1 LNSAGCSISPTSD
14 VDWRLQLQMD
24 IHHLRE
30 FAAIAETGSFSKA
43 ARQLHI
49 AQPPLSRHIRQL
61 EDELGIKLFVRTAT
75 GVQITR
81 EGSLLLHQ
89 ARAVLDDASAL
100 FDLAVRARSGRA
112 GMLRVAMAPGLCEVV
127 NRIRIHLVKS
137 VPQLSIEGMDMTSSQ
152 QYAALRRRIV
162 DVGLLRHV
170 PDDTDIEAEPLF
182 PERFVVLVSEL
193 HPLAKKRTLKLKQL
207 AGERLLLQDR
217 DWAALTHDKIVA
229 MYAAEGLTPNVATL
243 EATPGNQASMLAVA
257 SGEAICL
264 SSSSS
269 FSRSYQPLNGLAVI
283 PLDEPDVELKVQVAW
298 RKGETLP
305 VLCDFLKAARQLFH
319 RPT

>member
-1 LNSAGCSISPTSD
+1 
-14 VDWRLQLQMD
+14 ME

-43 ARQLHI
+43 ARKLRI
-49 AQPPLSRHIRQL
+49 AQPPLSRHIQQL
-61 EDELGIKLFVRTAT
+61 EHELGIKLFIRSAS

-81 EGSLLLHQ
+81 EGSLLLSQ

-100 FDLAVRARSGRA
+100 MDLAARARA
-112 GMLRVAMAPGLCEVV
+112 GQTGTLRIAMAPGLCEVV
-127 NRIRIHLVKS
+127 NRIRIHLVKT
-137 VPQLSIEGMDMTSSQ
+137 VPQLSIEGSDMSSAQ
-152 QYAALRRRIV
+152 QYAALRRRLV

-170 PDDTDIEAEPLF
+170 PDDDAIDTEPLF
-182 PERFVVLVSEL
+182 KERFVVLVSEA
-193 HPLAKKRTLKLKQL
+193 HPLAKKRTLKLQQL

-217 DWAALTHDKIVA
+217 DWATLAHDKILSL
-229 MYAAEGLTPNVATL
+229 YAAAGIMPNVATR

-264 SSSSS
+264 SSSGS
-269 FSRSYQPLNGLAVI
+269 FSRSYVPLNGLAAI
-283 PLDEPDVELKVQVAW
+283 PLDEPDAELSVQVAW
-298 RKGETLP
+298 RKGETSS

-319 RPT
+319 RP

>member
-1 LNSAGCSISPTSD
+1 
-14 VDWRLQLQMD
+14 ME
-24 IHHLRE
+24 IHQLRE

-43 ARQLHI
+43 ARRLRI

-81 EGSLLLHQ
+81 EGAMLLQQ
-89 ARAVLDDASAL
+89 ARTVLDDASAL
-100 FDLAVRARSGRA
+100 VDLATRARDGLAST
-112 GMLRVAMAPGLCEVV
+112 LRVAMAPGLCEVV

-137 VPQLSIEGMDMTSSQ
+137 VPQLSIEGTDMSSAQ
-152 QYAALRRRIV
+152 QYAALRRRLV
-162 DVGLLRHV
+162 DVGLLRHLSN
-170 PDDTDIEAEPLF
+170 DAEIEAEPLF
-182 PERFVVLVSEL
+182 AERFVVLVSET

-207 AGERLLLQDR
+207 ASEPLLLQDR
-217 DWAALTHDKIVA
+217 EWAALAHDKILS
-229 MYAAEGLTPNVATL
+229 MYAAAGVMPNVATR

-264 SSSSS
+264 SSSGS
-269 FSRSYQPLNGLAVI
+269 FSRSYVPLNGLAAI
-283 PLDEPDVELKVQVAW
+283 PLDEPNAELYVQVAW
-298 RKGETLP
+298 RKGETST

-319 RPT
+319 RA

>member
-1 LNSAGCSISPTSD
+1 
-14 VDWRLQLQMD
+14 MD

-43 ARQLHI
+43 ARLLHI

-283 PLDEPDVELKVQVAW
+283 PLDEPDAELKVQVAW

-305 VLCDFLKAARQLFH
+305 VLSDFLKAARQLFH

>member
-1 LNSAGCSISPTSD
+1 
-14 VDWRLQLQMD
+14 MD

-89 ARAVLDDASAL
+89 ARAVLDDATAL

-170 PDDTDIEAEPLF
+170 PDDADIETEPLF
-182 PERFVVLVSEL
+182 PERFVVLVSEV

-217 DWAALTHDKIVA
+217 DWAALAHDKILA
-229 MYAAEGLTPNVATL
+229 MYAAEGLTPSVATR

-283 PLDEPDVELKVQVAW
+283 PLDEPDAELKVQVAW

-319 RPT
+319 RP

>member
-1 LNSAGCSISPTSD
+1 
-14 VDWRLQLQMD
+14 ME

-43 ARQLHI
+43 ARKLRI

-61 EDELGIKLFVRTAT
+61 ENELGIKLFIRSAS

-81 EGSLLLHQ
+81 EGSLLLNQ

-100 FDLAVRARSGRA
+100 IDLAVRARA
-112 GMLRVAMAPGLCEVV
+112 GQTGTLRVAMAPGLCEVV
-127 NRIRIHLVKS
+127 NRIRIHLVKT
-137 VPQLSIEGMDMTSSQ
+137 VPQLSIEGSDMSSAQ
-152 QYAALRRRIV
+152 QYAALRRRLV

-170 PDDTDIEAEPLF
+170 PNDDAIDAEPLF
-182 PERFVVLVSEL
+182 KERFVVLVSEA

-217 DWAALTHDKIVA
+217 DWATLAHDKILS
-229 MYAAEGLTPNVATL
+229 MYAAAGVMPNVATR

-264 SSSSS
+264 SSSGS
-269 FSRSYQPLNGLAVI
+269 FSRSYVPLTGLAAI
-283 PLDEPDVELKVQVAW
+283 PLDEPDAELDVKVAW
-298 RKGETLP
+298 RKGETST

-319 RPT
+319 RT

>member
-1 LNSAGCSISPTSD
+1 
-14 VDWRLQLQMD
+14 MD

-182 PERFVVLVSEL
+182 PERFDVLVSEL
-193 HPLAKKRTLKLKQL
+193 HPLATQRTLKLKQL

-283 PLDEPDVELKVQVAW
+283 PLDEPDAELKVQVAW

>member
-1 LNSAGCSISPTSD
+1 
-14 VDWRLQLQMD
+14 MD

-243 EATPGNQASMLAVA
+243 EATPGKQASMLAVA

-283 PLDEPDVELKVQVAW
+283 PLDEPDAELKVQVAW

>member
-1 LNSAGCSISPTSD
+1 
-14 VDWRLQLQMD
+14 ME

-49 AQPPLSRHIRQL
+49 AQPPLSRHIQQL
-61 EDELGIKLFVRTAT
+61 EHELGIKLFVRTAS

-81 EGSLLLHQ
+81 EGALVLNQ
-89 ARAVLDDASAL
+89 ARAILDDASAL
-100 FDLAVRARSGRA
+100 MDLATRARAGRA
-112 GMLRVAMAPGLCEVV
+112 GTLRVAMAPGLCEVV

-137 VPQLSIEGMDMTSSQ
+137 VPQLSIEGSDMSSAQ
-152 QYAALRRRIV
+152 QYAALRRRLV

-170 PDDTDIEAEPLF
+170 PDDGEIDTEPLF
-182 PERFVVLVSEL
+182 AERFVVLVSET

-217 DWAALTHDKIVA
+217 DWAALAHDKILS
-229 MYAAEGLTPNVATL
+229 MYTAAGITPSVATR

-264 SSSSS
+264 SSSGS
-269 FSRSYQPLNGLAVI
+269 FSRSYVPLNGLAAI
-283 PLDEPDVELKVQVAW
+283 PLEEPNAELFVQVAW
-298 RKGETLP
+298 RKGETSS

-319 RPT
+319 RP

>member
-1 LNSAGCSISPTSD
+1 
-14 VDWRLQLQMD
+14 MD

-170 PDDTDIEAEPLF
+170 PEDADIEAEPLF

-217 DWAALTHDKIVA
+217 DWAALTHDKILA
-229 MYAAEGLTPNVATL
+229 MYAAEGLTPNVATR

-283 PLDEPDVELKVQVAW
+283 PLDEPDAELKVQVAW

-305 VLCDFLKAARQLFH
+305 VLCDFLNAARQLFH
-319 RPT
+319 RP